1 MDSSDNMVNHTM
13 EALALND
20 GAAPEGSPGRGDVLP
35 VDMLR
40 IRQQM
45 SNQCFEMAAQLQAEL
60 KRLTQEKMKEMEE
73 LMSKKEQPDDPDAE
87 KYRAALEKGQANLEK
102 YKKMVIMTQ
111 NVLRGILL
119 AFKVN
124 WLDDP
129 RLRDITRRIYFQDL
143 FQTWA
148 FWIFI
153 AIQPIKMPKVKAEKK
168 SRQHQEVKNQG
179 IMFNTG
185 IGQHILKNPLVVNG
199 IIEKAA
205 LRPTDVVLEVGPGTG
220 NMTVKLLEKAKKVV
234 ACELDCRLVA
244 ELQKR
249 VQCTCAVLMF
259 QREFA
264 MRLVAKPGD
273 KLYCRLS
280 INTQLLARVDHLM
293 KVGKNNFRPPP
304 KVESSVVRIEPK
316 NPPPPVNFQEWDG
329 LVRIAFVR
337 KNKTLSA
344 AFKSAAVEQLLEKNY
359 RIHCSVHN
367 VEVPPDF
374 SISKKIESV
383 LQEADFSEK
392 RARSMD
398 IDDFMVLL
406 HAFNS
411 AGIHFS

>member
-1 MDSSDNMVNHTM
+1 
-13 EALALND
+13 
-20 GAAPEGSPGRGDVLP
+20 
-35 VDMLR
+35 
-40 IRQQM
+40 
-45 SNQCFEMAAQLQAEL
+45 
-60 KRLTQEKMKEMEE
+60 
-73 LMSKKEQPDDPDAE
+73 
-87 KYRAALEKGQANLEK
+87 
-102 YKKMVIMTQ
+102 
-111 NVLRGILL
+111 
-119 AFKVN
+119 
-124 WLDDP
+124 
-129 RLRDITRRIYFQDL
+129 
-143 FQTWA
+143 
-148 FWIFI
+148 
-153 AIQPIKMPKVKAEKK
+153 MPKVKAEKK
-168 SRQHQEVKNQG
+168 SRQHQEVKSQG

-234 ACELDCRLVA
+234 ACELDTRLVA

-249 VQCTCAVLMF
+249 VQCTPMQNKLQILIGDVLKTELPFFDVCVANLPYQISSPFVFKLLLHRPFFRCAVLMF

-316 NPPPPVNFQEWDG
+316 NPPPPINFQEWDG

-344 AFKSAAVEQLLEKNY
+344 AFKSAAVEQNPCVK
-359 RIHCSVHN
+359 IHFQIVLQ
-367 VEVPPDF
+367 EIQQDF
-374 SISKKIESV
+374 NIAQKIESI
-383 LQEADFSEK
+383 LQESKFSDK

-411 AGIHFS
+411 GVLLYGEQEGIDLRVGAQQVYTTSHE

>member
-1 MDSSDNMVNHTM
+1 
-13 EALALND
+13 
-20 GAAPEGSPGRGDVLP
+20 
-35 VDMLR
+35 
-40 IRQQM
+40 
-45 SNQCFEMAAQLQAEL
+45 
-60 KRLTQEKMKEMEE
+60 
-73 LMSKKEQPDDPDAE
+73 
-87 KYRAALEKGQANLEK
+87 
-102 YKKMVIMTQ
+102 
-111 NVLRGILL
+111 
-119 AFKVN
+119 
-124 WLDDP
+124 
-129 RLRDITRRIYFQDL
+129 
-143 FQTWA
+143 
-148 FWIFI
+148 
-153 AIQPIKMPKVKAEKK
+153 MPKVRTETRT
-168 SRQHQEVKNQG
+168 RQHQQVKNQG
-179 IMFNTG
+179 VMFNTG
-185 IGQHILKNPLVVNG
+185 LGQHILKNPLVVNG

-234 ACELDCRLVA
+234 ACELDGRLVA

-249 VQCTCAVLMF
+249 VQCTPMQTKLQILVGDVLKTELPFFDVCVANLPYQISSPFVFKLLLHRPFFRCAVLMF

-337 KNKTLSA
+337 KNKTLNA
-344 AFKSAAVEQLLEKNY
+344 GFKSTAVEHTHTHQY
-359 RIHCSVHN
+359 ST
-367 VEVPPDF
+367 
-374 SISKKIESV
+374 SKIESV
-383 LQEADFSEK
+383 LQEAEFSEK

>member
-1 MDSSDNMVNHTM
+1 
-13 EALALND
+13 
-20 GAAPEGSPGRGDVLP
+20 
-35 VDMLR
+35 
-40 IRQQM
+40 
-45 SNQCFEMAAQLQAEL
+45 
-60 KRLTQEKMKEMEE
+60 
-73 LMSKKEQPDDPDAE
+73 
-87 KYRAALEKGQANLEK
+87 
-102 YKKMVIMTQ
+102 
-111 NVLRGILL
+111 
-119 AFKVN
+119 
-124 WLDDP
+124 
-129 RLRDITRRIYFQDL
+129 
-143 FQTWA
+143 
-148 FWIFI
+148 
-153 AIQPIKMPKVKAEKK
+153 MPKVRAEKK
-168 SRQHQEVKNQG
+168 TRQHQQVKNQG
-179 IMFNTG
+179 VMFNTG
-185 IGQHILKNPLVVNG
+185 LGQHILKNPLVVNG

-234 ACELDCRLVA
+234 ACELDGRLVA

-249 VQCTCAVLMF
+249 VQCTPMQTKLQILVGDVLKTELPFFDVCVANLPYQISSPFVFKLLLHRPFFRCAVLMF

-337 KNKTLSA
+337 KNKTLNPQM
-344 AFKSAAVEQLLEKNY
+344 VE
-359 RIHCSVHN
+359 I
-367 VEVPPDF
+367 PADF
-374 SISKKIESV
+374 SITKKIESV
-383 LQEADFSEK
+383 LQEAEFSEK

-398 IDDFMVLL
+398 MDDFMVLL

>member
-1 MDSSDNMVNHTM
+1 
-13 EALALND
+13 
-20 GAAPEGSPGRGDVLP
+20 
-35 VDMLR
+35 
-40 IRQQM
+40 
-45 SNQCFEMAAQLQAEL
+45 
-60 KRLTQEKMKEMEE
+60 
-73 LMSKKEQPDDPDAE
+73 
-87 KYRAALEKGQANLEK
+87 
-102 YKKMVIMTQ
+102 
-111 NVLRGILL
+111 
-119 AFKVN
+119 
-124 WLDDP
+124 
-129 RLRDITRRIYFQDL
+129 
-143 FQTWA
+143 
-148 FWIFI
+148 
-153 AIQPIKMPKVKAEKK
+153 MPKVKAGKK

-179 IMFNTG
+179 IMFNKG
-185 IGQHILKNPLVVNG
+185 IGQHILKNPLVVNS

-220 NMTVKLLEKAKKVV
+220 NMTVKLLEKSKKVV
-234 ACELDCRLVA
+234 ACELDGRLVA

-249 VQCTCAVLMF
+249 VQCTPMQSKLQIVVGDVLKTDLPFFDVCVANLPYQISSPFVFKLLLHRPFFRCAVLMF

-264 MRLVAKPGD
+264 MRLVAPPGD

-316 NPPPPVNFQEWDG
+316 NPPPPINFQEWDG

-344 AFKSAAVEQLLEKNY
+344 AFKSSAVQQLLEKNY
-359 RIHCSVHN
+359 RIHCSVQN
-367 VEVPPDF
+367 VQIGTDF
-374 SISKKIESV
+374 SIAQKIESI
-383 LQEADFSEK
+383 LQGAKFSEK
-392 RARSMD
+392 RARTMD